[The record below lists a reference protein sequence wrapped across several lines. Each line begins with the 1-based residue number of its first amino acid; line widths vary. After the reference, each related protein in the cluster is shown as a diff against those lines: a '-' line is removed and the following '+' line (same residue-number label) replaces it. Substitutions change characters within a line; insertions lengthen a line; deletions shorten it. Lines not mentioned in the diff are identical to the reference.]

1 MSPSSRRIRS
11 RGLGIHARDGGDE
24 FRSKCSI
31 IDNSLTGAVVCMLG
45 RSRAGSARSA
55 GASGNRPHGR
65 QCSPGLR
72 RRAVRLRNGGK
83 DFQGNATNVPI
94 ASTDYKV
101 YAAGD
106 PNQNEFQISR
116 TINFTSATPIYPSP
130 GVRFYIPYVSG
141 TYFIVLSTISP
152 SRWLRAGPPSNVL
165 LYTAQIEY
173 RFGQR

>member
-94 ASTDYKV
+94 ASTD
-101 YAAGD
+101 
-106 PNQNEFQISR
+106 
-116 TINFTSATPIYPSP
+116 